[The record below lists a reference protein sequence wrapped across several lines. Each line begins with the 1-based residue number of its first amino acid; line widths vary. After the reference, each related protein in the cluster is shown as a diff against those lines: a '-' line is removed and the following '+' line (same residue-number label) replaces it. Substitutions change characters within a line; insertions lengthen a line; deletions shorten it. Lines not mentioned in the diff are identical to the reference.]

1 LLFVLGISLIVTGCS
16 AYASQASKYLTQ
28 GRSEVL
34 GSAYTL
40 ERFGEGQVSGP
51 FLQASL
57 EQYAEAMK
65 STTQSISSLKPPP
78 GARKEHQQQ
87 VAAMYRAQELVQD
100 VGQKGVDPKRAAR
113 VAQKLRGIVQ
123 ELKA

>member
-1 LLFVLGISLIVTGCS
+1 MLVVTLVAGCGD
-16 AYASQASKYLTQ
+16 YTSQASKYLTQ
-28 GRSEVL
+28 GWSEVL

-40 ERFGEGQVSGP
+40 ERFGEGQVSDS

-65 STTQSISSLKPPP
+65 STSRSISSLNPPP
-78 GARKEHQQQ
+78 GARKEHQRQ
-87 VAAMYRAQELVQD
+87 VEAISRARSLVQE
-100 VGQKGVDPKRAAR
+100 GAQNRVDPERAPK
-113 VAQKLRGIVQ
+113 VAQKLRDCAQ